1 MMVSRKV
8 VCSVCVILREMSSWS
23 NWKGWVGD
31 PIEKE
36 GLKQWP
42 GRSFS
47 SS

>member
-8 VCSVCVILREMSSWS
+8 VCPVCVISREMSSWS
-23 NWKGWVGD
+23 NWEGWVGD

-36 GLKQWP
+36 GLKQLP

>member
-1 MMVSRKV
+1 MMVSSEV
-8 VCSVCVILREMSSWS
+8 VCSVCVISREMSSWS
-23 NWKGWVGD
+23 NWEGWVGD

-36 GLKQWP
+36 GLKQLP